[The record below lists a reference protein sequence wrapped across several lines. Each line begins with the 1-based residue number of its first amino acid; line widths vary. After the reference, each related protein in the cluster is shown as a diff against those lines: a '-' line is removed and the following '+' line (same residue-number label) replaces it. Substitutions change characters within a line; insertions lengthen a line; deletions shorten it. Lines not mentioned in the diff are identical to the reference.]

1 MRVLQLIDSL
11 HSGGSERVSVNL
23 ANSLVNRIDKSY
35 LCVTRQEGMLKLSL
49 DNKVGYLFL
58 EKKNTI
64 DLMAINRL
72 NSYVKNQK
80 IDIIHAHSTSF
91 FLATIMRILNS
102 NLKIIWHDH
111 YGNSEFL
118 KDRKSLVLK
127 LCSKY
132 FDFVFSVNENLKNW
146 TRNYLKIEDVNYLP
160 NFAVNNE
167 VQTQK
172 TKLFGIEGSRIIC
185 LANLRPQKDHITLIR
200 AFKEVVNKHPK
211 WSLHLVGKDFNDEYS
226 LLVKKE
232 IEVHN
237 MSSNIFIYGSKPD
250 ITYILSQCE
259 IGLLSSLSE
268 GLPLALLEYGLAK
281 LAVVATKVGECESV
295 IKNENFG
302 IMIESRDEVAL
313 HKALNYLV
321 ENQDIRKNIARA
333 FKVRV
338 ENEYSEKAIGETL
351 IHIYNKI

>member
-1 MRVLQLIDSL
+1 M
-11 HSGGSERVSVNL
+11 
-23 ANSLVNRIDKSY
+23 
-35 LCVTRQEGMLKLSL
+35 
-49 DNKVGYLFL
+49 
-58 EKKNTI
+58 
-64 DLMAINRL
+64 
-72 NSYVKNQK
+72 
-80 IDIIHAHSTSF
+80 
-91 FLATIMRILNS
+91 
-102 NLKIIWHDH
+102 
-111 YGNSEFL
+111 
-118 KDRKSLVLK
+118 
-127 LCSKY
+127 
-132 FDFVFSVNENLKNW
+132 
-146 TRNYLKIEDVNYLP
+146 
-160 NFAVNNE
+160 
-167 VQTQK
+167 
-172 TKLFGIEGSRIIC
+172 
-185 LANLRPQKDHITLIR
+185 
-200 AFKEVVNKHPK
+200 
-211 WSLHLVGKDFNDEYS
+211 
-226 LLVKKE
+226 KKE

-237 MSSNIFIYGSKPD
+237 MSPNIFIYGSKPD

-302 IMIESRDEVAL
+302 ILIESRDEVAL